1 MSLHIAGCGWV
12 TPLGAELD
20 LVWQKLMNGESGE
33 IKMEKNPETGTL
45 HPVMPVPQ
53 NLVEHIS
60 RIPRL
65 RRSSPI
71 SYFSVAAGL
80 SALENAGVKMDA
92 ETAARTA
99 VVFAVS
105 NGAVV
110 YTRRFYEQ
118 IVKGGANTAS
128 PMLFPETVYNAPAS
142 HLAAQLGIDGPS
154 YTLVGDATV
163 GITALGFAQQ
173 LLETGDIDRCV
184 VVGAEEIDWILCEAH
199 HAWRL
204 SESRPEMKVFSSH
217 AGGTVLSEGS
227 CAVVLAK
234 SGPVKLERI
243 HAGIPFT
250 RRKEALPALTRVIQ
264 DLCADAKPDA
274 VVCSANGTF
283 VDSSE
288 ATALTASA
296 NFNRVYAPKPALGEA
311 IGAGSLMQVITGTLA
326 LQKGQLP
333 VTRGESGIR
342 KGDSAPLN
350 RILVSCLGFNQQASG
365 LLLSL

>member
-20 LVWQKLMNGESGE
+20 QVWQKLMNGERGE
-33 IKMEKNPETGTL
+33 IKMERNPETGNL
-45 HPVMPVPQ
+45 LPVMPVPQ
-53 NLVEHIS
+53 KFVEHIS
-60 RIPRL
+60 RLPRL

-80 SALENAGVKMDA
+80 SSLENAGVKMDA

-173 LLETGDIDRCV
+173 LLETEDLDRCV

-204 SESRPEMKVFSSH
+204 SENRPEMKVFSKP
-217 AGGTVLSEGS
+217 AGGTVLSEGAS
-227 CAVVLAK
+227 AVVLAK

-243 HAGIPFT
+243 HPGISFT
-250 RRKEALPALTRVIQ
+250 RRKEALPALTKVIR
-264 DLCADAKPDA
+264 DLCGDTKPDA

-283 VDSSE
+283 VDSIES
-288 ATALTASA
+288 ASLNASA
-296 NFNRVYAPKPALGEA
+296 NFNWVYAPKPALGEA
-311 IGAGSLMQVITGTLA
+311 IGAGSLMQVIAGTLA

-333 VTRGESGIR
+333 HTHGEANSR
-342 KGDSAPLN
+342 NANPAPLN

-365 LLLSL
+365 LMLSH